1 MVGGGNKI
9 VATLR
14 ADGKVFPTKDGTTT
28 IAQLA
33 NLMNYKI
40 RTEGEIIN
48 NKSLSTLSVPT
59 TVVDLGKQLL
69 QYARDSDLKGV
80 KNSLSR
86 GAPFTSDW
94 LGMSALH
101 FAAMNN
107 QLEICQVLLN
117 GGINKDSK
125 TKVDRTPLHLACYY
139 GNEKIV
145 ELLLSKNCA
154 VNPRDM
160 LRMTP
165 LHWAVEKRHKSIVR
179 LLLKHNA
186 DVTLV
191 TKFGRTPLALAVLTE
206 QADLL
211 EELETARQSQASR
224 KFNEEHEKETS
235 DAVNSIMG
243 LTSDVIDEPESIRK
257 IDEDEEFISQSE
269 YAAAKIKDLENIKE
283 TVILGDSTINLLK
296 SHGISMIPEDD
307 TSKDML
313 NTALQNGRQLIL
325 SEGGK
330 LLLSETKK
338 IHNNTSSNNN
348 NNNANNNNNL
358 NSSKTVVPVRV
369 RNDSSTY
376 GNSTASNNSNSLSKL
391 KPNIISKAKDNSN
404 IAKNKNIR
412 IISLNDFKKLYGN
425 TNIKAMQKL
434 PQTLSSQRLVNVRQQ
449 GQSKISQIKIDTKI
463 DKITTTTSDEL
474 EEDENLAHIIQIET
488 KSNDADISETRFQ
501 IQHVVQQ
508 QQQLTPQTQPIL
520 QQQPQQQQQTLI
532 KQQPTVAKQPV
543 RIVPAKRV
551 EHMGTVQVRQQ
562 MPNTTTTHTIKANT
576 SIGGANINTVNT
588 ANNTKSVGTQATANA
603 SSSVIPLLTTPE
615 ICRQLLELRKNNE
628 ELRRKFDLVQKE
640 KEELRQRLERLE
652 ELLLVERTDDDS

>member
-1 MVGGGNKI
+1 MVGGGGNKI

-80 KNSLSR
+80 KNSLTR

-107 QLEICQVLLN
+107 QFEICQVLLN

-191 TKFGRTPLALAVLTE
+191 TKFGRTALALAVLTE

-224 KFNEEHEKETS
+224 KYNEEHEKKKFKSCKETS
-235 DAVNSIMG
+235 EAVNSIMG
-243 LTSDVIDEPESIRK
+243 IASDVIDEPESIRK
-257 IDEDEEFISQSE
+257 IDHDDDFASQSE
-269 YAAAKIKDLENIKE
+269 YAAAKIQDLENIKE

-296 SHGISMIPEDD
+296 SHGISMMPEDD

-330 LLLSETKK
+330 LLLNETKK
-338 IHNNTSSNNN
+338 IHNTSSNINNN
-348 NNNANNNNNL
+348 NNNNNSNNNNL

-376 GNSTASNNSNSLSKL
+376 GNASSTHNATAVSKL

-434 PQTLSSQRLVNVRQQ
+434 PQTLSSQRLVNVRQH
-449 GQSKISQIKIDTKI
+449 GQNKIPQIKFETKN
-463 DKITTTTSDEL
+463 DKITTSNDEA
-474 EEDENLAHIIQIET
+474 DDDDNIAHIIQIET
-488 KSNDADISETRFQ
+488 KDNDAGTSETRFQ

-508 QQQLTPQTQPIL
+508 PPPQPQQQQ
-520 QQQPQQQQQTLI
+520 QQQQQTLI
-532 KQQPTVAKQPV
+532 KQQPSVAKQPV

-551 EHMGTVQVRQQ
+551 EHMGTVQVRQ
-562 MPNTTTTHTIKANT
+562 MPTPNIKANT
-576 SIGGANINTVNT
+576 SAISSDSITNNQEVKTYTKAGA
-588 ANNTKSVGTQATANA
+588 AAATAT

-640 KEELRQRLERLE
+640 KEDLRLRLERLE

>member
-224 KFNEEHEKETS
+224 KYNEEHEKETS

-243 LTSDVIDEPESIRK
+243 LTTDVIDEPE
-257 IDEDEEFISQSE
+257 EFISESE
-269 YAAAKIKDLENIKE
+269 YAAAKIKDLENIKD

-338 IHNNTSSNNN
+338 IHNNTNSNNNNN
-348 NNNANNNNNL
+348 NNNANNNNNQ

-376 GNSTASNNSNSLSKL
+376 GNTAASNNSNPLSKL

-412 IISLNDFKKLYGN
+412 IISLNDFKKLYGS

-449 GQSKISQIKIDTKI
+449 GQSKIAQIKIDTKT

-474 EEDENLAHIIQIET
+474 DEDENLAHIIQIET
-488 KSNDADISETRFQ
+488 KDNDTDISDTRFQ

-508 QQQLTPQTQPIL
+508 QQQLTPQTQSIP
-520 QQQPQQQQQTLI
+520 QQQPQQQQQQTLI

-562 MPNTTTTHTIKANT
+562 MPSTTTTHNIKANT
-576 SIGGANINTVNT
+576 SIGGASNNTVNT
-588 ANNTKSVGTQATANA
+588 ANNTKSVGTQAQTNA

-615 ICRQLLELRKNNE
+615 ICRQLLDLRKNNE
-628 ELRRKFDLVQKE
+628 ELRRKFDMVQKE